1 MNKIIHSKIAFLC
14 FKYLILFKS
23 VVAAGSSKPCLLIEQ
38 LFYDFKRVHTAQ
50 HFM

>member
-1 MNKIIHSKIAFLC
+1 MWRNNNNTRIIMNKIIHSKIAFLC

-38 LFYDFKRVHTAQ
+38 SFL
-50 HFM
+50 